1 MWDSGA
7 TEVTMQGITAD
18 YLFSQ
23 HWRNIHNYPAAHP
36 QFVDWDWGIAAIA
49 NNERVPNIVLF
60 DKQVIV
66 RIDGRDERITIK
78 RLSIGIEGDVNG
90 NNVIPNQTPG
100 GLLIPRY

>member
-18 YLFSQ
+18 YLFGQ

-36 QFVDWDWGIAAIA
+36 QFADWDWGIAAIA

-60 DKQVIV
+60 DTATWVQFSLLMAV
-66 RIDGRDERITIK
+66 RYCA
-78 RLSIGIEGDVNG
+78 V
-90 NNVIPNQTPG
+90 
-100 GLLIPRY
+100 